1 MDIFT
6 QVKWFNEES
15 GYAQQTLQ
23 LTFDWIIYAK
33 LTMQLQDL
41 LFSQGFGTRRIC
53 QGLIQQ
59 GHVAIGE
66 VGRAVVCEDPW
77 QLFEVQEGFPFV
89 VQSQQ
94 WRFWEKAYVM
104 LHKPAGTECSQKPSS
119 WPSIYTLL
127 PPPLRQ
133 RPQKSSIQ
141 GVQAVGRL
149 DQDTTGL
156 LLLTDDGPLIHK
168 LSSPKHHVPKIYD
181 ITTQDDLAQKDLD
194 QLLAGVVLNDSP
206 IPVKAEHCELIGERW
221 MRMTLT
227 QGKYHQVK
235 RMLASVGHLVVGLH
249 RSQIGQLSLPQDLLT
264 GQWKILTP
272 SELKAVQS
280 VSAVQTD

>member
-1 MDIFT
+1 
-6 QVKWFNEES
+6 
-15 GYAQQTLQ
+15 
-23 LTFDWIIYAK
+23 
-33 LTMQLQDL
+33 MQLQDL

-66 VGRAVVCEDPW
+66 VASAVVCDDPW
-77 QLFEVQEGFPFV
+77 QSLEVQEGFAFV

-94 WRFWEKAYVM
+94 WYFWEKAYVM

-127 PPPLRQ
+127 PAPLRQ

-181 ITTQDDLAQKDLD
+181 ITTEEDLAQKDLD

-206 IPVKAEHCELIGERW
+206 IPVKAEHCELLGARF

-249 RSQIGQLSLPQDLLT
+249 RSQMGQLSLPQDLLP

-272 SELKAVQS
+272 AELKAAQS
-280 VSAVQTD
+280 VSSVQMA